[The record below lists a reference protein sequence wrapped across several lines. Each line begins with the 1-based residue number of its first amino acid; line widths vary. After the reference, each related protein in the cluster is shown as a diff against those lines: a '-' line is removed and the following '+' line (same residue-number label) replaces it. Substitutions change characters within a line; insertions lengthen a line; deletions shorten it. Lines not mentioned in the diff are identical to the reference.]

1 MNNYLIL
8 DVETTISN
16 KGNPFDQTNKL
27 VCVGVKWN
35 MNGNS
40 WKSHIFYD
48 NYDSLQEIINRA
60 DLIIGFNLKFDL
72 HWLRNIGIDI
82 SKIKARDCQL
92 AEFILS
98 NQQNKYPS
106 LDGVAE
112 KYGFPKKLD
121 VVKTEYWDKQINT
134 DQIPRNI
141 LSDYLNQDL
150 ILTEQVYLKQLE
162 QFKSNGLM
170 PLFRLQCAD
179 LLVLEEMEYNGIYF
193 DVEKA
198 RKHAGEIHIELEA
211 ITNDLSKYTN
221 GLTINFNSND
231 AVSALLYGGN
241 IYVDDK
247 IPIGVYKSGIKQ
259 GQVKY
264 KNIVKE
270 YPLPRLVDP
279 LKGTETKKSVE
290 GKEYWEV
297 NETVLRKL
305 KLNKQAKVVVDLLNK
320 YSGLEKLRGTYLNG
334 YSDLID
340 EMNWDKNMLHG
351 TLNQCVAITGRLSS
365 SRPNLQNA
373 DPITKVYMETT
384 YDS

>member
-1 MNNYLIL
+1 MSNCLIL

-35 MNGNS
+35 IKGNS
-40 WKSHIFYD
+40 WKSTIFYD
-48 NYDSLQEIINRA
+48 NFDSLQEIINRA
-60 DLIIGFNLKFDL
+60 DLIVGFNIKFDL
-72 HWLRNIGIDI
+72 HWLRRIGIDI
-82 SKIKARDCQL
+82 SKIKVWDCQL

-106 LDGVAE
+106 LDGAAE
-112 KYGFPKKLD
+112 KYGFDKKLD
-121 VVKTEYWDKQINT
+121 IVKTEYWDKGIDT

-150 ILTEQVYLKQLE
+150 ILTEQVYLKQVE
-162 QFKSNGLM
+162 QFKSNGLL

-193 DVEKA
+193 NTEKA
-198 RKHAGEIHIELEA
+198 RKHAGEIELELDV
-211 ITNDLSKYTN
+211 IRKELSKFTN
-221 GLTINFNSND
+221 NIAINLNSND
-231 AVSALLYGGN
+231 HVSCLIYGGS
-241 IYVDDK
+241 ICVDDK
-247 IPIGVYKSGIKQ
+247 IPIGVFKSGDKK

-270 YPLPRLVDP
+270 YPLPRLVEP

-290 GKEYWEV
+290 GRQYWEV

-320 YSGLEKLRGTYLNG
+320 YSELEKLRGTYLNG

-340 EMNWDKNMLHG
+340 TMNWPANMLHG
-351 TLNQCVAITGRLSS
+351 VLNQCVAVTGRLSS
-365 SRPNLQNA
+365 SRPNLQNT
-373 DPITKVYMETT
+373 DPKTKIYMETI
-384 YDS
+384 YEN